1 MIGYSYNVGST
12 KSQQIEIDDRT
23 RKSRERFYQSFFK
36 AVSLSLVAYALYSFK
51 TSAAY
56 ANSNIVETPA
66 DVAGVQPTSTP
77 APTTPNPVTHGKKG
91 SYVGRA
97 IAILKNGD
105 FYIALA
111 CVLLYWNMGR

>member
-66 DVAGVQPTSTP
+66 DVAGVQP